1 MFILRGPKNMLFH
14 LSNTT
19 PEIAPLF
26 VLGPERK
33 AFLQS
38 SNNIHYHLQTIFIII
53 IPFGIHL

>member
-1 MFILRGPKNMLFH
+1 MLFH